1 MALVADV
8 ITVRRGRCSADAHP
22 AVGFCRSR
30 NTSSATLV
38 VGAPAAQLGTW
49 IVPTLEPKLKWLIG
63 LPISR
68 ITSRASSGGRA
79 RSAGLEVP
87 PPVTAYSWTVAGLCP
102 PRREF
107 HPP

>member
-63 LPISR
+63 LPIRR
-68 ITSRASSGGRA
+68 ITSRASRGAIGR
-79 RSAGLEVP
+79 
-87 PPVTAYSWTVAGLCP
+87 VAGVTFPLASPAPTGEIASDLP
-102 PRREF
+102 PAGDVLR
-107 HPP
+107 P